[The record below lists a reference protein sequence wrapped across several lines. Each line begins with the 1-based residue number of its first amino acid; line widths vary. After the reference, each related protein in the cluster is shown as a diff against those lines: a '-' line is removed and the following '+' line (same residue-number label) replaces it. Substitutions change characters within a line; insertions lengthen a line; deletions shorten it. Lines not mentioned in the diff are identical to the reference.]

1 MQDIEEKAE
10 KLSVIPPRAL
20 LNIEDYHQRA
30 KGKLQQMAYDY
41 YSTGADDH
49 LTVLDNQQ
57 AFRRIKLRP
66 KILVD
71 VSSHL
76 AREFYK
82 LSNTTFKFYSNSFIS
97 MYHCSNSLSSI
108 SE

>member
-76 AREFYK
+76 AE
-82 LSNTTFKFYSNSFIS
+82 NSIN
-97 MYHCSNSLSSI
+97 CQTQLLNSTAKIPFPCIIAPTAYTSI
-108 SE
+108 SQ